1 MQKLLT
7 PPNLPIE
14 TVVREIEIPSS
25 KEWLGIFNFLLL
37 QSIYAFNWE
46 QVNATDL
53 TPDECAALC
62 YEIYVK
68 YLSAG
73 TIERNVPAPYWD
85 VDSSADDEEPIEIQP
100 WYGVVEDFFA
110 PIDEITFT
118 ENAAVWAITGF
129 VAYAAGVPAAVT
141 FRTVARNF
149 VIAIQRED
157 VGEAIRVVVNGVQ
170 ETRIDTTPYAA
181 GEIIEVPIAVETE
194 EEFYDIIIFGDGGT
208 E

>member
-7 PPNLPIE
+7 PPDLPLD

-25 KEWLGIFNFLLL
+25 KEWLGIFNFLIL
-37 QSIYAFNWE
+37 QSIYDFNWQ
-46 QVNATDL
+46 QVNDTDL
-53 TPDECAALC
+53 TPEECAALC

-68 YLSAG
+68 YLGASVA
-73 TIERNVPAPYWD
+73 ERSVPAPYWD
-85 VDSSADDEEPIEIQP
+85 SETDVDDELSVGVQP

-129 VAYAAGVPAAVT
+129 VAYAAGIPAAVT

-149 VIAIQRED
+149 IIAVQRED
-157 VGEAIRVVVNGVQ
+157 VGEAVRIVVNGVQ
-170 ETRIDTTPYAA
+170 ETRIDTTPYTA
-181 GEIIEVPIAVETE
+181 GDIIEVPIAAVEE
-194 EEFYDIIIFGDGGT
+194 ADFYDIIIMGEGT
-208 E
+208 